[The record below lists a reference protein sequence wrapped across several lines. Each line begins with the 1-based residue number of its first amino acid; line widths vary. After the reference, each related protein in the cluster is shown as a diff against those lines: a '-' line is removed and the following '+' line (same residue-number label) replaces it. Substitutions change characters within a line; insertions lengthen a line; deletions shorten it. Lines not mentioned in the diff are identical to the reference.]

1 MFFPNYVHTYLSK
14 IDIYRFYS
22 IIFEKNCKSL
32 EDKNAP
38 SESILAHCD
47 RVVPGGDDSY
57 KTLMMFVRSDKSI
70 EDYNV
75 KLV

>member
-1 MFFPNYVHTYLSK
+1 MSLGFIELCTYL
-14 IDIYRFYS
+14 FYCM
-22 IIFEKNCKSL
+22 IFEKNCKSS

-47 RVVPGGDDSY
+47 RVFPGGDASY